1 MQQILNVYSAG
12 VTANESSLQARGLI
26 LHDKHLAAKGVYVVL
41 APSPLGAHRP
51 SGLISDKNL
60 PCVIQSSNQV
70 LSSAQISE
78 LKQLPSTPSAPQKPA
93 PWASSVSSVCSKVAA
108 CADACILWRC
118 TILCLVC
125 SARRWPAGEIRRL
138 PTVQRGPLDIYW

>member
-1 MQQILNVYSAG
+1 MQQVLNVYSAG
-12 VTANESSLQARGLI
+12 VTANEFSLQAGELI

-51 SGLISDKNL
+51 SGLISDKNF

-70 LSSAQISE
+70 LSSAQISKFE
-78 LKQLPSTPSAPQKPA
+78 AAASTPSAPQKPA

-108 CADACILWRC
+108 CADLCILWRC

-138 PTVQRGPLDIYW
+138 PTVQRSPLDMDW